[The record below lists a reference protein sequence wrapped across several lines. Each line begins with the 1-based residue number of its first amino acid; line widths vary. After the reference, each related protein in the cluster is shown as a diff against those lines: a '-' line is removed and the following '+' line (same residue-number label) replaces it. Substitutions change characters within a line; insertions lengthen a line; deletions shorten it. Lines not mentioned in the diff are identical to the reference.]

1 MEDRIVVFVNT
12 KPVALYRGMQ
22 VKHALISYDYPVY
35 EGRPHFPLLCFC
47 SGIVMIEQIVL

>member
-35 EGRPHFPLLCFC
+35 EACPHFPLLCFC
-47 SGIVMIEQIVL
+47 SGIVMIEQVV